1 MAWLRTLNPR
11 TVKVN
16 YMATATEAK
25 TKPAVRKPGAR
36 TTEGASSSARSER
49 PPRREE
55 SHTTE
60 DYAGIADEVLAQ
72 VVTGGQSAI
81 GATRRFVKS
90 VDEALAGSE
99 EEPTRVHEIVDGA
112 LEMSDRL
119 VESGG
124 DAIRGIVRGIA
135 PSSK

>member
-1 MAWLRTLNPR
+1 
-11 TVKVN
+11 
-16 YMATATEAK
+16 MATATEAK
-25 TKPAVRKPGAR
+25 TKPGARNRTTAKAAPAAKPGP
-36 TTEGASSSARSER
+36 T
-49 PPRREE
+49 PRREE
-55 SHTTE
+55 SHATE

>member
-1 MAWLRTLNPR
+1 
-11 TVKVN
+11 
-16 YMATATEAK
+16 MATASEAK
-25 TKPAVRKPGAR
+25 TKPGARKRTTAKAAPAAKPGP
-36 TTEGASSSARSER
+36 T
-49 PPRREE
+49 PRREH
-55 SHTTE
+55 SKPTE

-90 VDEALAGSE
+90 VDESLAGSE